1 LPWPHTQARSQEAR
15 NNWESALDSK
25 DRAIAQ
31 LEEALQSRQR
41 TLEQLTSSSAAS
53 ADAGHQLQ
61 VAQQRA
67 AALEAA
73 LNEAQGKVGRCV
85 MLSCM
90 RYTCSCVYMRRVT
103 VKQLQLRLGVG
114 SHAAS

>member
-1 LPWPHTQARSQEAR
+1 LPPQARSQEAR

-61 VAQQRA
+61 AAQQRA

-73 LNEAQGKVGRCV
+73 LNEAQSKVGSSGWCHA
-85 MLSCM
+85 
-90 RYTCSCVYMRRVT
+90 
-103 VKQLQLRLGVG
+103 LGVVDDVD
-114 SHAAS
+114 HASRQQQPRVESGGHA